1 MSNQFQNHQMVTS
14 PSDSSDTIAMML
26 EIVFGIFGILGM
38 GWLYAGNI
46 PVAIGAFVGFLILA
60 LIEMAIATL
69 TLGFAACFIL
79 PVNLSIAVVSGIK
92 ARDYVRNTGAH
103 GSVMYVI
110 LGVVLGVLIL
120 CVGFMLFAGLL
131 SALGPL
137 GALEILE
144 N

>member
-1 MSNQFQNHQMVTS
+1 MSNQFQNHQVSTS
-14 PSDSSDTIAMML
+14 SSDSSDTIAMML

-60 LIEMAIATL
+60 FIEMAIATL
-69 TLGFAACFIL
+69 TLGLAACFIL

-110 LGVVLGVLIL
+110 LGIVLGVIVL
-120 CVGFMLFAGLL
+120 CGGFVLFFGGLA
-131 SALGPL
+131 SLGSL
-137 GALEILE
+137 G